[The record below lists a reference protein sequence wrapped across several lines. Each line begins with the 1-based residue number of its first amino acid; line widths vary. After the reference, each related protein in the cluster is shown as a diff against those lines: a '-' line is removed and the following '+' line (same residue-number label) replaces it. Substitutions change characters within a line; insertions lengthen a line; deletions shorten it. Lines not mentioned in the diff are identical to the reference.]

1 MTCPACGTKLKK
13 GLTVCPECGA
23 ELPRAAASD
32 VEIESERGEWEA
44 TITVVMRIL
53 VHALV
58 WILSLSV
65 LGFGLYKLHYWR
77 LSNATHQLYE
87 NGTVQLPEL
96 EAVELADGRNGHA
109 ITFFGNDGDI
119 IYIEELEKRFMV
131 VGGRAVVEVADAEWF
146 GPAGNNLSTAEIMLT
161 PIQISEKGEK
171 RLLPIVSFTVE
182 MPKSP
187 LQVLSPAEDYVV
199 TLSSSYE
206 LKLKVVY
213 GSTVL
218 VGGEDVTSMVDRQGN
233 LSVNIAVYPHGD
245 NPVSIL
251 VQTPNHIEVRKDIVF
266 YRQPMEIDLDLASST
281 EFTSIMNSMTVRGS
295 VDPTATLTVE
305 SPYAEDSLIVN
316 ESGDFSFRASFD
328 HLGYNTVTIR
338 ASKPGFNDSVISF
351 QVYYVPTLN
360 EYSRSAWKMDY
371 QQVLYCWDI
380 WDGRVFMCRGD
391 IVAVQ
396 SDEPN
401 IVVIDVSDNG
411 SGQYLVI
418 ENMSDIHI
426 AEPGGRYTIFAD
438 ISGQAEYEGKTV
450 TKLIGRYAERM
461 D

>member
-1 MTCPACGTKLKK
+1 MTCPACGTKLQN

-23 ELPRAAASD
+23 ELPRAAAA
-32 VEIESERGEWEA
+32 ETEETRGEWEA
-44 TITVVMRIL
+44 TITVLMRIL
-53 VHALV
+53 VHVLV
-58 WILSLSV
+58 WVLSLSV
-65 LGFGLYKLHYWR
+65 LGFGLYKVHYWR
-77 LSNATHQLYE
+77 QSNATHKLYE

-96 EAVELADGRNGHA
+96 EAVQLSDGRNGHA

-119 IYIEELEKRFMV
+119 IYIEELEERFMV

-146 GPAGNNLSTAEIMLT
+146 GPSGGNLSTAEIMLT
-161 PIQISEKGEK
+161 PIQISESGVKQ
-171 RLLPIVSFTVE
+171 LLPIVSFTVE

-187 LQVLSPAEDYVV
+187 LQVISPAEDYVV

-206 LKLKVVY
+206 LQLKVVY

-233 LSVNIAVYPHGD
+233 LSVNIAVYAHGD

-251 VQTPNHIEVRKDIVF
+251 VQTPNHIEVRKDLVF
-266 YRQPMEIDLDLASST
+266 YRQPMEIDLDLAAST
-281 EFTSIMNSMTVRGS
+281 EFTSILNSMTVRGS
-295 VDPTATLTVE
+295 VDPEASLSVETPYEAGTLKV
-305 SPYAEDSLIVN
+305 SSN
-316 ESGDFSFRASFD
+316 GDFSFRATFD

-338 ASKPGFNDSVISF
+338 AKKAGRQDSVISF
-351 QVYYVPTLN
+351 QVYYVPTIN

-380 WDGRVFMCRGD
+380 WDGRIFLCRGD
-391 IVAVQ
+391 IVAVL

-401 IVVIDVSDNG
+401 VVVIDVSDAGN
-411 SGQYLVI
+411 GQYLVI
-418 ENMSDIHI
+418 ENMSDVHI
-426 AEPGGRYTIFAD
+426 GEPGGRYTIYAD

-450 TKLIGRYAERM
+450 TRLIGRYAEKL

>member
-1 MTCPACGTKLKK
+1 MTCPACGTRLKN

-23 ELPRAAASD
+23 ELPRASAGAED
-32 VEIESERGEWEA
+32 ERGEWEA
-44 TITVVMRIL
+44 TITVVLRIL
-53 VHALV
+53 VHVLV

-65 LGFGLYKLHYWR
+65 LGFGLYKAHYWR
-77 LSNATHQLYE
+77 ESEATHRLYE

-96 EAVELADGRNGHA
+96 EAVQLSDGRNGHA
-109 ITFFGNDGDI
+109 ITFFGNDGDV
-119 IYIEELEKRFMV
+119 IYIEELEERFMV

-146 GPAGNNLSTAEIMLT
+146 GPAGVNLSTAEILLT
-161 PIQISEKGEK
+161 PIQISESGGK

-182 MPKSP
+182 MPESP
-187 LQVLSPAEDYVV
+187 LQIISPTESYVT
-199 TLSSSYE
+199 TLSSTYE

-218 VGGEDVTSMVDRQGN
+218 VGGEDVTGLVDRQGN

-251 VQTPNHIEVRKDIVF
+251 VQTPNHIEVRRDIVF
-266 YRQPMEIDLDLASST
+266 YRQPMEIDLDLAANT
-281 EFTSIMNSMTVRGS
+281 EFTSSLNSMTIRGS
-295 VDPTATLTVE
+295 VDPQASFAVE
-305 SPYAEDSLIVN
+305 TPYEKGSLKIDAN
-316 ESGDFSFRASFD
+316 GDFSFRAAFD

-338 ASKPGFNDSVISF
+338 ARKTGFQDSVISF

-380 WDGRVFMCRGD
+380 WDGRVFLCRGD
-391 IVAVQ
+391 IVAVL
-396 SDEPN
+396 SEEPN
-401 IVVIDVSDNG
+401 VVVIDVSDNG

-418 ENMSDIHI
+418 ENLSDEFI

-450 TKLIGRYAERM
+450 TRLIGRYAEKL